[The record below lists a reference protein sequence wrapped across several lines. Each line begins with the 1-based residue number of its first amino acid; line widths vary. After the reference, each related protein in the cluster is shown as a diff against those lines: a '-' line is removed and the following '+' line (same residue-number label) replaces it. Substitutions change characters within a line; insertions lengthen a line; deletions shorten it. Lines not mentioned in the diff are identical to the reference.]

1 MKNPIIHLHIQRK
14 NIHGGKLH
22 NNSWNAAQIMVKKPM
37 AHILIAEDDPSMR
50 QFLTM
55 ALEKAGH
62 HVTSCADGLAAFYA
76 IEAIGET
83 IDLLLADIVMPGMDG
98 IELSQKATKMH
109 PHIKILFI
117 TGFSAVAV
125 GKGTEDQTPARVLS
139 KPFHLNDLVA
149 QITEIVGTPS
159 ETKTLE

>member
-1 MKNPIIHLHIQRK
+1 M
-14 NIHGGKLH
+14 
-22 NNSWNAAQIMVKKPM
+22 S
-37 AHILIAEDDPSMR
+37 HILIAEDDESMR

-62 HVTSCADGLAAFYA
+62 YVTSCADGLAAFYA
-76 IEAIGET
+76 VEAIGET

-98 IELSQKATKMH
+98 IELSQKTAKMH

-117 TGFSAVAV
+117 TGFSAVAMDKTADT
-125 GKGTEDQTPARVLS
+125 GSPARVLS

-149 QITEIVGTPS
+149 QVTEL
-159 ETKTLE
+159 LEKPPESQAT